1 MWKLYM
7 IMEFRFD
14 VNVGFKEQMK
24 IYHCYDLIML
34 VWLSLVIQSVDKTL
48 AQEECIAFFFSN

>member
-24 IYHCYDLIML
+24 MYHCYDLIMS
-34 VWLSLVIQSVDKTL
+34 VWL
-48 AQEECIAFFFSN
+48 

>member
-1 MWKLYM
+1 M

-24 IYHCYDLIML
+24 MYHCYDLIM
-34 VWLSLVIQSVDKTL
+34 SV
-48 AQEECIAFFFSN
+48 

>member
-1 MWKLYM
+1 M

-24 IYHCYDLIML
+24 IYQCYDLLML
-34 VWLSLVIQSVDKTL
+34 V
-48 AQEECIAFFFSN
+48 